1 MTKMSSWNPHERVS
15 PEGPVIGKILSVGTA
30 ILACIMQAE
39 DVVELDGFNTT
50 LVLTTIFQTERA
62 RQKRNIGLLK
72 MGQNC

>member
-1 MTKMSSWNPHERVS
+1 M
-15 PEGPVIGKILSVGTA
+15 IGKILSVGTA